1 MQQERDFKG
10 IWISKEIWLDTRLN
24 ALEKIILAEI
34 DSLDNDEKGC
44 FASNKY
50 LADFCV
56 CSETK
61 VSTAISKLIEFGYL
75 YLEKFNGRE
84 RILKSRLSNFERQT
98 LKNCKADFKI
108 LKDNNKDNNKD
119 NINNMICEFGFSE
132 KIKEFI
138 NLWLQYKK
146 EKGQTYKKTGLNILL
161 TRLKKDIEKNGED
174 FVINNIKGSIANN
187 WAGIYECNYK
197 NSTKSKDGCIKTREY
212 TNEQL
217 NGLFD
222 NLEETDI

>member
-34 DSLDNDEKGC
+34 DSLDNEEKGC

-50 LADFCV
+50 LADFCQ

-75 YLEKFNGRE
+75 YLKKFDGRE

-132 KIKEFI
+132 RIKEFI

-197 NSTKSKDGCIKTREY
+197 NSTKSKDECIKTREY

>member
-34 DSLDNDEKGC
+34 DSLDNEEKGC

-50 LADFCV
+50 LADFCQ

-75 YLEKFNGRE
+75 YLEKFDGRE

-108 LKDNNKDNNKD
+108 LKANNKDNNKD

-132 KIKEFI
+132 RIKEFI

-197 NSTKSKDGCIKTREY
+197 NSTKPKDGCIKTREY

>member
-34 DSLDNDEKGC
+34 DSLDNEEKGC

-50 LADFCV
+50 LADFCQ

-75 YLEKFNGRE
+75 YLEKFDGRE

-132 KIKEFI
+132 RIKEFI

-197 NSTKSKDGCIKTREY
+197 NSTKPKDGCIKTREY

>member
-34 DSLDNDEKGC
+34 DSLDNEEKGC

-50 LADFCV
+50 LADFCQ

-222 NLEETDI
+222 NLEETYI